1 MAEIRSPF
9 LRAVITADAAVCG
22 LGGAVLALDAAVLQG
37 PLGLS
42 AGLLREVGY
51 VLVVWAAVLAFLAS
65 RPALRRAA
73 VWTLVVVNVLWAVES
88 VAALALDWMAPTALG
103 LGAVLVQA
111 VGALLVADLQFMAL
125 RKRAPSLT

>member
-9 LRAVITADAAVCG
+9 LRAIITADAAACG
-22 LGGAVLALDAAVLQG
+22 LGGAVLALDDAALEG

-42 AGLLREVGY
+42 AGLLCDAGY
-51 VLVVWAAVLAFLAS
+51 VLVAWGAVLAFLAS

-88 VAALALDWMAPTALG
+88 VAALALGWIAPTALG

-111 VGALLVADLQFMAL
+111 VGALLVADLQFIVL
-125 RKRAPSLT
+125 KKRAPSLT